1 MLNEEEVRK
10 RIKRLKQFYVDI
22 INFLVVTVIL
32 TLIWFTFDK
41 TGTFWP
47 KYVILIWGIL
57 LVFKAYRMR
66 LLYFVFPRSSFLT
79 PDWEEKKVR
88 EILRKEASHH
98 KRVYHKTEPEK
109 EKSKH
114 KNRDKKK

>member
-1 MLNEEEVRK
+1 MVNEEEVRK
-10 RIKRLKQFYVDI
+10 RIKRLKQFYMDI
-22 INFLVVTVIL
+22 INFLVVNLIL

-41 TGTFWP
+41 TGAFWP

-66 LLYFVFPRSSFLT
+66 LMYFIFPRSSFLT

-88 EILRKEASHH
+88 EILRKEASHRKH
-98 KRVYHKTEPEK
+98 IHPKTETETEK
-109 EKSKH
+109 NKH
-114 KNRDKKK
+114 KKSDKKK

>member
-1 MLNEEEVRK
+1 MLNEEEIRK
-10 RIKRLKQFYVDI
+10 KIKRLKQFYLDI
-22 INFLVVTVIL
+22 INFLVVNLIL

-66 LLYFVFPRSSFLT
+66 LLYFVFPHSSFLSH
-79 PDWEEKKVR
+79 DWEEKKVR
-88 EILRKEASHH
+88 TILRKQSMHPKPAD
-98 KRVYHKTEPEK
+98 HKTQDEK
-109 EKSKH
+109 EKMK
-114 KNRDKKK
+114 RKKKK

>member
-10 RIKRLKQFYVDI
+10 RIKRLRQFYLDV
-22 INFLVVTVIL
+22 INFFVVNLIL

-66 LLYFVFPRSSFLT
+66 LVYFIFLHASFLSH
-79 PDWEEKKVR
+79 DWEEKKVR
-88 EILRKEASHH
+88 TILRKQSMHPKPEDH
-98 KRVYHKTEPEK
+98 KKEDEK
-109 EKSKH
+109 GKAKG
-114 KNRDKKK
+114 KKKE